1 MKIDFAKGAGLVPVV
16 VQDYRTKDVLMLAYK
31 NEESWGRT
39 LQDGRL
45 CFYSRSRKAL
55 WLKGETSGNFLY
67 LKSYRLDCDGDT
79 LLIQASPVGPV
90 CHTGDETC
98 FGARVSK
105 GFSYQL
111 EGILEER
118 LKDQAEDSYTVSL
131 ARKGIAKVAQK
142 VGEEA
147 TEVVIEA
154 LQNNDQ
160 DFLNESADLLYHY
173 LLLLKLKGF
182 HLEDVESI
190 LKERHLA

>member
-16 VQDYRTKDVLMLAYK
+16 VQDHRTKDVLMLAYM

-105 GFSYQL
+105 GFCYQL

-182 HLEDVESI
+182 HLEDVETI